1 MHNIMLIDDDPSLQL
16 ALERIIRDEGY
27 AFCCASDGRTGLEML
42 GREHPDLL
50 LLDVMLPKM
59 NGYDVCREM
68 RAQGRRIPV
77 LFLSSKGDIVDKG
90 IGFKAGGDDY
100 LVKPFN
106 NEELLMRIG
115 AHLNRHK
122 SDLAFA
128 RANALAG
135 TSLIGDLE
143 IDFSGYVVRKRG
155 VKLDLTSKEFEI
167 LALLAGNPGQAFSR
181 EQIYEHIWGEG
192 SAVDTNSITVFV
204 RRIREKIEDK
214 ASQPAYVLTVWGV
227 GYKVADRIDA

>member
-1 MHNIMLIDDDPSLQL
+1 MHKIMLIDDDPSLQL
-16 ALERIIRDEGY
+16 ALECIICDEGY
-27 AFCCASDGRTGLEML
+27 EFCCASDGRTGLDML
-42 GREHPDLL
+42 GREHHDLL

-68 RAQGRRIPV
+68 RAQGRRIPI

-106 NEELLMRIG
+106 NEELLMRIE

-128 RANALAG
+128 RANARAG
-135 TSLIGDLE
+135 TSAIGDLE
-143 IDFSGYVVRKRG
+143 IDNCMDYRNVSNC
-155 VKLDLTSKEFEI
+155 I
-167 LALLAGNPGQAFSR
+167 
-181 EQIYEHIWGEG
+181 
-192 SAVDTNSITVFV
+192 
-204 RRIREKIEDK
+204 
-214 ASQPAYVLTVWGV
+214 
-227 GYKVADRIDA
+227 

>member
-1 MHNIMLIDDDPSLQL
+1 MHKIMLIDDDPSLQL
-16 ALERIIRDEGY
+16 ALKCIICDEGY
-27 AFCCASDGRTGLEML
+27 EFCCASDGRTGLDML

-68 RAQGRRIPV
+68 RAQGRRIPI

-106 NEELLMRIG
+106 NEELLMRIE

-128 RANALAG
+128 RANARAG
-135 TSLIGDLE
+135 TSVIGDLE

-155 VKLDLTSKEFEI
+155 VKLDLTGKEFEI
-167 LALLAGNPGQAFSR
+167 LALLAGNPGQAFTR
-181 EQIYEHIWGEG
+181 EHIYEHIWGED
-192 SAVDTNSITVFV
+192 SAVDTNSITVFI
-204 RRIREKIEDK
+204 RRIREKIENK

-227 GYKVADRIDA
+227 GYKFADRIDG

>member
-1 MHNIMLIDDDPSLQL
+1 MHKIMLIDDDPSLQL
-16 ALERIIRDEGY
+16 ALECIIRDEGY
-27 AFCCASDGRTGLEML
+27 EFCCASDGRTGLDML

-68 RAQGRRIPV
+68 RAQGRRIPI

-106 NEELLMRIG
+106 NEELLMRIE

-128 RANALAG
+128 RANARAG
-135 TSLIGDLE
+135 TSVIGDLE

-155 VKLDLTSKEFEI
+155 VKLDLTGKEFEI
-167 LALLAGNPGQAFSR
+167 LALLAGNPGQAFTR
-181 EQIYEHIWGEG
+181 EHIYEHIWGED
-192 SAVDTNSITVFV
+192 SAVDTNSITVFI

-227 GYKVADRIDA
+227 GYKFADRIDG

>member
-1 MHNIMLIDDDPSLQL
+1 MKIMLIDDDPSLQL
-16 ALERIIRDEGY
+16 ALKHIICDEGY
-27 AFCCASDGRTGLEML
+27 EFCCASDGRCGLEML
-42 GREHPDLL
+42 GKERPDLL

-77 LFLSSKGDIVDKG
+77 IFLSSKGDIIDKG

-100 LVKPFN
+100 VVKPFD
-106 NEELLMRIG
+106 NEELLMRIA
-115 AHLNRHK
+115 AHLGRHK

-135 TSLIGDLE
+135 TSAIGDLE
-143 IDFSGYVVRKRG
+143 IDFSGYEVRKRG
-155 VKLDLTSKEFEI
+155 EKLDLTGKEFEI
-167 LALLAGNPGQAFSR
+167 LALLASNPGRAFSR

-192 SAVDTNSITVFV
+192 SVVDTNSITVFT

-214 ASQPAYVLTVWGV
+214 ASQPVYLLTVWGV
-227 GYKVADRIDA
+227 GYKFANRIDA

>member
-1 MHNIMLIDDDPSLQL
+1 
-16 ALERIIRDEGY
+16 
-27 AFCCASDGRTGLEML
+27 ML

-106 NEELLMRIG
+106 NEELLMRIE

-181 EQIYEHIWGEG
+181 EQIYEHIWGED

-214 ASQPAYVLTVWGV
+214 ASQPTYVLTVWGV
-227 GYKVADRIDA
+227 GYKFADRIDA

>member
-1 MHNIMLIDDDPSLQL
+1 MYKVMLIDDEDNLHAAIEKLLVQN
-16 ALERIIRDEGY
+16 GY
-27 AFCCASDGRTGLEML
+27 AFCGAEDAERGLALLAGEK
-42 GREHPDLL
+42 PDLL

-106 NEELLMRIG
+106 NEELLMRIE

-227 GYKVADRIDA
+227 GYKFADRIDA

>member
-27 AFCCASDGRTGLEML
+27 SFCCASDGRTGLEML

-106 NEELLMRIG
+106 NEELLMRIE

-181 EQIYEHIWGEG
+181 EQIYEHIWGED

-227 GYKVADRIDA
+227 GYKFADRIDA

>member
-1 MHNIMLIDDDPSLQL
+1 
-16 ALERIIRDEGY
+16 
-27 AFCCASDGRTGLEML
+27 
-42 GREHPDLL
+42 
-50 LLDVMLPKM
+50 
-59 NGYDVCREM
+59 
-68 RAQGRRIPV
+68 
-77 LFLSSKGDIVDKG
+77 
-90 IGFKAGGDDY
+90 
-100 LVKPFN
+100 
-106 NEELLMRIG
+106 MRIE

-181 EQIYEHIWGEG
+181 EQIYEHIWGED

-227 GYKVADRIDA
+227 GYKFADRIDA

>member
-1 MHNIMLIDDDPSLQL
+1 MNKIMLIDDDPSLQL
-16 ALERIIRDEGY
+16 ALRSIICDEGY
-27 AFCCASDGRTGLEML
+27 EFCCASDGRSGLDML
-42 GREHPDLL
+42 SSEHPDLL

-106 NEELLMRIG
+106 NEELLMRIE
-115 AHLNRHK
+115 AHLSRHK

-128 RANALAG
+128 RTNTLAG
-135 TSLIGDLE
+135 TSTIGDLE
-143 IDFSGYVVRKRG
+143 INFSGYEVRKRG
-155 VKLDLTSKEFEI
+155 EKLDLTGKEFEI

-181 EQIYEHIWGEG
+181 EQIYEHIWGED
-192 SAVDTNSITVFV
+192 SMVDTNSITVFI
-204 RRIREKIEDK
+204 RRIREKIEDQ
-214 ASQPAYVLTVWGV
+214 ASQPAYLLTVWGV
-227 GYKVADRIDA
+227 GYKFADSIDR